1 LHGRELHLGAR
12 FVMMQPLNIRAKDT
26 GQLQQYHDALRAVL
40 ENGEP
45 SADRTGTGTISYFG
59 LQSRYPLKD
68 GFPLVTT
75 KKLHLRSI
83 IHELLWFLSGD
94 TNISYLKEN
103 GVSIWDEW
111 ADENGDLGPVYGHQ
125 WRAFPSLVPTGD
137 MKEGA
142 PLYVGVGVDQVA
154 QLVETIKTNP
164 DSRRMIVSAWNPG
177 DVPRMALPPCHTMW
191 QVRVLNGRLHLQLYQ
206 RSADMFL
213 GVPFNIASY
222 ALLQVMLA
230 HVTGYEV
237 GDFVHTLG
245 DAHIYSNHMDQVN
258 LQLSRSPKP
267 LPQVR
272 IKREVASIFDF
283 KYEDFEIIGYDP
295 DPAIR
300 APVAV

>member
-1 LHGRELHLGAR
+1 
-12 FVMMQPLNIRAKDT
+12 MMGIE
-26 GQLQQYHDALRAVL
+26 LQQYHDALRTIL
-40 ENGEP
+40 ECGEE
-45 SADRTGTGTISYFG
+45 STDRTGTGTISYFG
-59 LQSRYPLKD
+59 MQMRYPLSD

-83 IHELLWFLSGD
+83 FHELLWFLSGD
-94 TNISYLKEN
+94 TNIRYLQDN

-125 WRAFPSLVPTGD
+125 WRAFSALSPTEEVKDG
-137 MKEGA
+137 E
-142 PLYVGVGVDQVA
+142 PLYLGRGVDQVTN
-154 QLVETIKTNP
+154 LIDMIKSSP
-164 DSRRMIVSAWNPG
+164 DSRRMIVSAWNPA
-177 DVPRMALPPCHTMW
+177 DVPRMALPPCHALW
-191 QVRVLNGRLHLQLYQ
+191 QVRVLNGRMHLQLYQ

-222 ALLQVMLA
+222 SLLLVMLA
-230 HVTGYEV
+230 HVTGYEP

-258 LQLSRSPKP
+258 LQLTRTPKP
-267 LPQVR
+267 LPTLRINRQVS
-272 IKREVASIFDF
+272 SIFDF
-283 KYEDFEIIGYDP
+283 RYEDFEVIGYDP